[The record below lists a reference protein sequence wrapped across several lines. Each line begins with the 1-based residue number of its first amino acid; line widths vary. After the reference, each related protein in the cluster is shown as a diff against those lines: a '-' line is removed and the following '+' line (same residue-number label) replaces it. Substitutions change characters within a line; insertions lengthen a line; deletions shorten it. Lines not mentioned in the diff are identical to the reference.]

1 MKKHMLTLLTLV
13 ALLFV
18 AVPAFAKVRVVASI
32 PDLAAIAKEVA
43 GSRAVVESLA
53 SHAVDPHYVDPRPSL
68 VLSLN
73 KADLLIVN
81 GLGLESSWL
90 DPLVKQARNA
100 KINPGGPGHFIAA
113 EHAVLID
120 VPTGK
125 IDRAMGDVHPGGNPH
140 FYQDPTSAIAIA
152 NALRDRLAKLDPAG
166 AATYAKN
173 AAAFTKELWSVA
185 KAEALRFARLP
196 EADRRIV
203 SYHKSLDYILRWL
216 NLDAVATVEPRPGVP
231 PNPKHVAAVLG
242 TMKKGGVRVIVQ
254 EDYYPAKTS
263 ETLAKLAGGAVVKL
277 PGATNFDGGER
288 YVERVKKAAGR
299 LYDAVSK

>member
-1 MKKHMLTLLTLV
+1 M
-13 ALLFV
+13 
-18 AVPAFAKVRVVASI
+18 
-32 PDLAAIAKEVA
+32 
-43 GSRAVVESLA
+43 ESLA

-81 GLGLESSWL
+81 GLELESSWL

-113 EHAVLID
+113 KHAVLID
-120 VPTGK
+120 VPTQK

-152 NALRDRLAKLDPAG
+152 NALRDRLAALDPTG

-173 AAAFTKELWSVA
+173 AETFTQELWRVA

-196 EADRRIV
+196 ESDRRVV
-203 SYHKSLDYILRWL
+203 SYHKSLGYILRWL
-216 NLDAVATVEPRPGVP
+216 NLEAVETVEPRPGVP
-231 PNPKHVAAVLG
+231 PNPRHVARVLAA
-242 TMKKGGVRVIVQ
+242 MKKGGISVIVQ

-263 ETLAKLAGGAVVKL
+263 ETLAKLAGGVVVKL

-299 LYDAVSK
+299 LYDAISK